1 MTSTGHVVGGR
12 YRLAAELGAGGFGR
26 VWRAHDETLGVDV
39 AIKELRLLPGMS
51 AEEQAER
58 LARATREAR
67 NAARLRRHEHIVAI
81 HDIVTEDGLPWI
93 VMELVDGVSL
103 DDHVAAHGPLSADQA
118 VTVAAALLSA
128 IGAAHREGVV
138 HRDIKPANVMID
150 RDGRVLITD
159 FGTAVHDTDTTL
171 TATGMLV
178 GSPEYTAP
186 ERLRGTEG
194 LPAGDL
200 FSAGVTLYQAIEGVS
215 PFRRG
220 TAAATLTA
228 VLMDEPPTPRRA
240 GALTHL
246 IVRLLD
252 KDPARRP
259 GIAEA
264 LVMADVPAGQPT
276 TVFPSATRAVPQGTR
291 VLAAPAGV
299 RPRTAV
305 VALLWF
311 SAVLCVVAYLGA
323 NQESV
328 WSGIADGPKWGVYV
342 NAFMAAVLGAGI
354 ARLAPPSAGRGF
366 AVVVGATGFVV
377 SGLAGGLVLVDIYEG
392 MAASD
397 TSLFVPAMVMFLLLL
412 VGIGTV
418 VTRAVRKHS

>member
-1 MTSTGHVVGGR
+1 
-12 YRLAAELGAGGFGR
+12 
-26 VWRAHDETLGVDV
+26 
-39 AIKELRLLPGMS
+39 MS
-51 AEEQAER
+51 DEEQAER

-150 RDGRVLITD
+150 RNGRVLITD

-215 PFRRG
+215 PFRRP

-240 GALTHL
+240 GALTGL
-246 IVRLLD
+246 IVRLLA

-264 LVMADVPAGQPT
+264 LALADVPAGRT
-276 TVFPSATRAVPQGTR
+276 TTAFPAATRAVPRGTR
-291 VLAAPAGV
+291 VLAAPGGARSQTAAAG
-299 RPRTAV
+299 
-305 VALLWF
+305 LLWF
-311 SAVLCVVAYLGA
+311 TAVLGLVAYLGA
-323 NQESV
+323 DQTLV
-328 WSGIADGPKWGVYV
+328 WDRIAEEPKWGVYV
-342 NAFMAAVLGAGI
+342 NAFVAAVLGAGI
-354 ARLAPPSAGRGF
+354 ARLAPEGLAT
-366 AVVVGATGFVV
+366 VVGIIGF
-377 SGLAGGLVLVDIYEG
+377 LAGGVTGGLVLMDIYDG
-392 MAASD
+392 MFESD
-397 TSLFVPAMVMFLLLL
+397 ASLFFPALIMFLVLLT
-412 VGIGTV
+412 GIV
-418 VTRAVRKHS
+418 AVAARTFRKPS

>member
-1 MTSTGHVVGGR
+1 MTSAGHVVGGR
-12 YRLAAELGAGGFGR
+12 YRLDAELGAGGFGR

-51 AEEQAER
+51 AAEEAER

-118 VTVAAALLSA
+118 ATVAAALLSA

-138 HRDIKPANVMID
+138 HRDIKPANVLID
-150 RDGRVLITD
+150 RNGRVLITD
-159 FGTAVHDTDTTL
+159 FGTAVHATDTAL

-215 PFRRG
+215 PFRRP

-228 VLMDEPPTPRRA
+228 VLMDEPPMPRRA
-240 GALTHL
+240 GALTQL

-264 LVMADVPAGQPT
+264 LALADVPAGRTTTAFPT
-276 TVFPSATRAVPQGTR
+276 ATRAVPRGTR
-291 VLAAPAGV
+291 MIAAPGGIRLQIAVAG
-299 RPRTAV
+299 
-305 VALLWF
+305 LLWF
-311 SAVLCVVAYLGA
+311 IAVLGFVAYLGA
-323 NQESV
+323 DQATV
-328 WSGIADGPKWGVYV
+328 WGHLADGPKWGVYV
-342 NAFMAAVLGAGI
+342 NAFMAGLLSAGI
-354 ARLAPPSAGRGF
+354 ARLVPPGSGSA
-366 AVVVGATGFVV
+366 AVVGITGFVV
-377 SGLAGGLVLVDIYEG
+377 GGVTGGLVLMGIYDG
-392 MAASD
+392 MGDSD
-397 TSLFVPAMVMFLLLL
+397 GNLFWPAMIMFVVLLAGIVA
-412 VGIGTV
+412 VGV
-418 VTRAVRKHS
+418 RAFRRTT

>member
-12 YRLAAELGAGGFGR
+12 YRLVAELGAGGFGR

-51 AEEQAER
+51 AAEEAER

-81 HDIVTEDGLPWI
+81 HDIVTENGLPWI

-150 RDGRVLITD
+150 RNGRVLITD

-200 FSAGVTLYQAIEGVS
+200 FSAGVTLYQAIEGVL

-228 VLMDEPPTPRRA
+228 VLMDEPPAPQRA
-240 GALTHL
+240 GALTPL

-264 LVMADVPAGQPT
+264 LALADVPAGQT
-276 TVFPSATRAVPQGTR
+276 TTAFPAATRAVPRGT
-291 VLAAPAGV
+291 LMIAAPGGLRPQVAVAG
-299 RPRTAV
+299 
-305 VALLWF
+305 LLWF
-311 SAVLCVVAYLGA
+311 IAALGFVAYLGA
-323 NQESV
+323 DQALV
-328 WSGIADGPKWGVYV
+328 WDNIAEQPQWGVYV
-342 NAFMAAVLGAGI
+342 NAFMAGVLGAGI
-354 ARLAPPSAGRGF
+354 ARLAPAGSAM
-366 AVVVGATGFVV
+366 VVGAVGFVAGGV
-377 SGLAGGLVLVDIYEG
+377 TGGLVLLDIYDGAFE
-392 MAASD
+392 SD
-397 TSLFVPAMVMFLLLL
+397 SNLFWPAMIMFVVLLAGIVA
-412 VGIGTV
+412 VGVRAFRGT
-418 VTRAVRKHS
+418 S